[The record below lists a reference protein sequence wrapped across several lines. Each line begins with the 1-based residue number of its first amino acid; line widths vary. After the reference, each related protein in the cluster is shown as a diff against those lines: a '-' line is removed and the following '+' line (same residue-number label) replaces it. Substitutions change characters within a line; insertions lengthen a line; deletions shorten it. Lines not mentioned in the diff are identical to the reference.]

1 MALTRIT
8 NQVIS
13 ANALSADKIA
23 NSTIESRH
31 LADLSVELRH
41 LAADANTS
49 TDLSGLQGNVIR
61 LQNNLESNVNTV
73 QDNVA
78 GVETRR
84 VANIAG
90 AVSSITTADLTASR
104 ALESTVGGKVGVSS
118 VTSTELG
125 HVSGVTSA
133 IQTQLDAV
141 EARRAANLTSA
152 TFTGEVTVND
162 DLTVAGNLTVTGSFA
177 NIHVTDA
184 FSNDRIFA
192 LANGFTGAPTLDVGL
207 QLNRGNEGNVFIGY
221 DESGN
226 EVAFLH
232 NRDPFSNTLISP
244 TNRANIR
251 ARKGV
256 FDAGTIAEPSITF
269 SNDPDTGF
277 YSNTAGRLGI
287 VVDGTE
293 VANVTAAGNLILAS
307 GGLEGPLN
315 NIGVGSRLDLDED
328 NMTGVINA
336 ISIQSLT
343 AVGVFLDAN
352 NNDALDNHWFGI
364 WHNRYPEGA
373 AIDDAIFSVREDGNV
388 FVTNDVNVVGNANV
402 LLDVSSRGV
411 NLLSND
417 HATYTKL
424 NANINTVSANVE
436 IRNTQLNAN
445 IDVVQDNVAVL
456 GDGGTFFK
464 PFMNVNTATGT
475 SNVFFVGQN
484 TTSDDNVLTV
494 TLDGIVQSNSE
505 FVMHH
510 ANDTIQ
516 FKDASIPSG
525 VVVTILS
532 MIGVA

>member
-1 MALTRIT
+1 VALTRIT

-23 NSTIESRH
+23 NATIDSRH

-41 LAADANTS
+41 LAADANTTS
-49 TDLSGLQGNVIR
+49 DLSGLQGNVIR

-78 GVETRR
+78 GVESRR

-244 TNRANIR
+244 TNRANLR
-251 ARKGV
+251 ARKGI

-277 YSNTAGRLGI
+277 YSNAAGRLGI

-315 NIGVGSRLDLDED
+315 NINVGSRLDLDED
-328 NMTGVINA
+328 NMTGAVNA

-343 AVGVFLDAN
+343 AVGVFLDI
-352 NNDALDNHWFGI
+352 NDNEATDWFGI
-364 WHNRYPEGA
+364 WNNRYPEGA
-373 AIDDAIFSVREDGNV
+373 VIDDDIFSVREDGNV

-417 HATYTKL
+417 HATFTRL
-424 NANINTVSANVE
+424 NANLNTVSANVE
-436 IRNTQLNAN
+436 IRNTQLVAN
-445 IDVVQDNVAVL
+445 INLVQDNVTIL
-456 GDGGTFFK
+456 EGGGTFYD
-464 PFMNVNTATGT
+464 PITNVNTATGT
-475 SNVFFVGQN
+475 SNVFFVGRDIVTHN
-484 TTSDDNVLTV
+484 NVQAV
-494 TLDGIVQSNSE
+494 YLDGIFQANTEYVLHFSNNTVQLDD
-505 FVMHH
+505 
-510 ANDTIQ
+510 ATIP
-516 FKDASIPSG
+516 AGVIVSIF
-525 VVVTILS
+525 S
-532 MIGVA
+532 MT

>member
-1 MALTRIT
+1 MALTRVT

-13 ANALSADKIA
+13 SNALSAEKIA
-23 NSTIESRH
+23 NNTIQSRH
-31 LADLSVELRH
+31 LADLSVQARH
-41 LAADANTS
+41 LATDANTS
-49 TDLSGLQGNVIR
+49 TDLSAIQSNVVQ
-61 LQNNLESNVNTV
+61 LQNNLASNVNTV
-73 QDNVA
+73 SANVDA
-78 GVETRR
+78 VEARR

-90 AVSSITTADLTASR
+90 AVSTILTADLTASR
-104 ALESTVGGKVGVSS
+104 ALIAGTGGKVEVSD
-118 VTSTELG
+118 VTSTELA
-125 HVSGVTSA
+125 HLDGVTSA
-133 IQTQLDAV
+133 IQTQIDAV

-152 TFTGEVTVND
+152 TFTGEVTMDD
-162 DLTVAGNLTVTGSFA
+162 DLIVAGNLTVTGSFA

-192 LANGFTGAPTLDVGL
+192 LANGFTGTPTLDVGL
-207 QLNRGNEGNVFIGY
+207 QLNRGDDGNVFVGY
-221 DESGN
+221 DES
-226 EVAFLH
+226 EDAVAFLH

-244 TNRANIR
+244 TSRANLR
-251 ARKGV
+251 ARRGV
-256 FDAGTIAEPSITF
+256 FDAGTIAAPSITF
-269 SNDPDTGF
+269 STDPDTGF
-277 YSNTAGRLGI
+277 YSNAAGRLGI

-293 VANVTAAGNLILAS
+293 VANVTATGNLILAS

-315 NIGVGSRLDLDED
+315 SINVGSRLDLDED
-328 NMTGVINA
+328 NMTGAVNA
-336 ISIQSLT
+336 VSIQSLT
-343 AVGVFLDAN
+343 AVGVFLDI
-352 NNDALDNHWFGI
+352 NDNEATDWFGI
-364 WHNRYPEGA
+364 WNNRYPEGA
-373 AIDDAIFSVREDGNV
+373 QIDQAIFSVREDGNV
-388 FVTNDVNVVGNANV
+388 FVTNDVNVVGNANI
-402 LLDVSSRGV
+402 LLDVTSRGV

-445 IDVVQDNVAVL
+445 INVVQDNVAVL
-456 GDGGTFFK
+456 GGGGTFFK

-525 VVVTILS
+525 VKVTILS